1 MDLKYGSMWQ
11 HVGAFR
17 TPTFTEPLQDLF
29 FSARSW
35 RGGLAGR
42 AVTHPSTLLRR
53 EELLMKEDKAM
64 EEDGDSDS
72 TGDSDLGSLL
82 GSIL

>member
-29 FSARSW
+29 FSARSR